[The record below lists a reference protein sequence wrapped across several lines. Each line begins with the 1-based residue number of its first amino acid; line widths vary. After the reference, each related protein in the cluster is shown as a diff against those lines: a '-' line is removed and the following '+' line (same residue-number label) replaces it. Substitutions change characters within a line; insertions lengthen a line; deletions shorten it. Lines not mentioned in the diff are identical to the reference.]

1 LSGQFIA
8 LSIIPDLM
16 TDATNRDPG
25 CLFYHSH
32 VHATSPL
39 FLAIG
44 SDLSPCRLSRFR
56 TDFTVVLSTDLTGGP
71 MIEMSLAG
79 IQARGQLLGVAVSVE
94 SSPGTTTALV
104 LDVPLLGPSDL
115 L

>member
-1 LSGQFIA
+1 
-8 LSIIPDLM
+8 
-16 TDATNRDPG
+16 
-25 CLFYHSH
+25 
-32 VHATSPL
+32 
-39 FLAIG
+39 
-44 SDLSPCRLSRFR
+44 
-56 TDFTVVLSTDLTGGP
+56 